1 MKIIAVTQARTGSTR
16 LPGKIL
22 KTIQGET
29 LLEIHV
35 RRILRSKHISKLIIA
50 TTTNQQD
57 DEVENLARTLGV
69 EVSRGSES
77 DVLDRFY
84 QALKNERPDYVVRLT
99 SDCPLIDANL
109 IDEVIQYT
117 INNALDYCTNT
128 LVEHFPDGEDVEVF
142 TFKALE
148 EAWKKADKTYMKE
161 HVTPYIRENGT
172 YSGGSLYRSD
182 NFPCEDNYGNVRLT
196 VDEEKDLQ
204 VVTELVAE
212 LGTQGSWKDYA
223 NKYRNAASISNMNAD
238 IKRNEG
244 FKKQ

>member
-16 LPGKIL
+16 LPNKIL
-22 KTIQGET
+22 KAIQGET

-35 RRILRSKHISKLIIA
+35 RRILRSKLISKLIIA
-50 TTTNQQD
+50 TTINELD
-57 DEVENLARTLGV
+57 DQVVHLAKELGV
-69 EVSRGSES
+69 QVSRGSES

-99 SDCPLIDANL
+99 SDCPLIDPKL
-109 IDEVIQYT
+109 IDEVIDYT
-117 INNALDYCTNT
+117 INNALEYCTNT

-142 TFKALE
+142 PFKALE
-148 EAWKKADKTYMKE
+148 EAWQKADKPYMRE

-172 YSGGSLYRSD
+172 YSGGTLYRSD
-182 NFPCEDNYGNVRLT
+182 NFSAKENYGNVRLT

-212 LGTQGSWKDYA
+212 LGTESTWKEYA
-223 NKYRNAASISNMNAD
+223 DKYRSADSINNINAD

-244 FKKQ
+244 FKKH

>member
-16 LPGKIL
+16 LPNKIL

-35 RRILRSKHISKLIIA
+35 RRILRSKRISKLIIA
-50 TTTNQQD
+50 TTTGQQD
-57 DEVENLARTLGV
+57 DEVIKLAKELDV
-69 EVSRGSES
+69 QVSRGSES

-84 QALKNERPDYVVRLT
+84 QALKDERPDYVVRLT

-109 IDEVIQYT
+109 IDELIQFT
-117 INNALDYCTNT
+117 IHNKLDYCTNT
-128 LVEHFPDGEDVEVF
+128 LVEHYPDGEDVEVF

-148 EAWKKADKTYMKE
+148 EAWQKAEKPYMRE

-172 YSGGSLYRSD
+172 FSGGSLYRSD
-182 NFPCEDNYGNVRLT
+182 NFPCEKNYGNVRLT
-196 VDEEKDLQ
+196 VDEEKDLAVITQ
-204 VVTELVAE
+204 LVNE
-212 LGTQGSWKDYA
+212 LGTQCGWKEYA
-223 NKYRNAASISNMNAD
+223 EKYLTATSISDLNAD

-244 FKKQ
+244 FKK

>member
-16 LPGKIL
+16 LPNKIL

-35 RRILRSKHISKLIIA
+35 RRILRSKRISKLIIA
-50 TTTNQQD
+50 TTTVQQD
-57 DEVENLARTLGV
+57 DEVIKLAKELDV
-69 EVSRGSES
+69 QVSRGSES

-84 QALKNERPDYVVRLT
+84 QALKDERPDYVVRLT

-109 IDEVIQYT
+109 IDEVVQFT
-117 INNALDYCTNT
+117 IHNKLDYCTNT
-128 LVEHFPDGEDVEVF
+128 LVEHYPDGEDVEVF

-148 EAWKKADKTYMKE
+148 EAWQKAEKPYMRE

-172 YSGGSLYRSD
+172 FSGGLLYRSD
-182 NFPCEDNYGNVRLT
+182 NFPCEKNYGNVRLT
-196 VDEEKDLQ
+196 VDEEKDLAVITQ
-204 VVTELVAE
+204 LVTE
-212 LGTQGSWKDYA
+212 LGTQCGWKEYA
-223 NKYRNAASISNMNAD
+223 EKYLTATSISDLNAD

-244 FKKQ
+244 FKK

>member
-16 LPGKIL
+16 LPNKIL

-35 RRILRSKHISKLIIA
+35 RRILRSKRISKLIIA
-50 TTTNQQD
+50 TTTGQQD
-57 DEVENLARTLGV
+57 DEVIKLAKELDV
-69 EVSRGSES
+69 QVSRGSES

-84 QALKNERPDYVVRLT
+84 QALKDERPDYVVRLT

-109 IDEVIQYT
+109 IDEVVQFT
-117 INNALDYCTNT
+117 VHNKLDYCTNT
-128 LVEHFPDGEDVEVF
+128 LVEHYPDGEDVEVF

-148 EAWKKADKTYMKE
+148 EAWQKAEKPYMRE

-172 YSGGSLYRSD
+172 FSGGSLYRSD
-182 NFPCEDNYGNVRLT
+182 NFPCEKNYGNVRLT
-196 VDEEKDLQ
+196 VDEEKDLAVITQ
-204 VVTELVAE
+204 LVTE
-212 LGTQGSWKDYA
+212 LGTQCGWKEYA
-223 NKYRNAASISNMNAD
+223 EKYLTATSISDLNAD

-244 FKKQ
+244 FKK

>member
-16 LPGKIL
+16 LPNKIL

-35 RRILRSKHISKLIIA
+35 RRILRSKRISKLIIA
-50 TTTNQQD
+50 TTTVQQD
-57 DEVENLARTLGV
+57 DEVIKLAKELDV
-69 EVSRGSES
+69 QVSRGSES

-84 QALKNERPDYVVRLT
+84 QALKDERPDYVVRLT

-109 IDEVIQYT
+109 IDEVVQFT
-117 INNALDYCTNT
+117 IHNKLDYCTNT
-128 LVEHFPDGEDVEVF
+128 LVEHYPDGEDVEVF

-148 EAWKKADKTYMKE
+148 EAWQKAEKPYMRE

-172 YSGGSLYRSD
+172 FSGGSLYRSD
-182 NFPCEDNYGNVRLT
+182 NFPCEKNYGNVRLT
-196 VDEEKDLQ
+196 VDEEKDLAVITQ
-204 VVTELVAE
+204 LVTE
-212 LGTQGSWKDYA
+212 LGTQCGWKEYA
-223 NKYRNAASISNMNAD
+223 EKYLTATSISDLNAD

-244 FKKQ
+244 FKK